1 MKLRVLKYVL
11 DGQLY
16 RFTGIV
22 DTVIEDNVVINENIQ
37 K

>member
-1 MKLRVLKYVL
+1 MKLCLLKYIL

-22 DTVIEDNVVINENIQ
+22 DTGIKDNLVINENIQ